1 MEKDEKESLK
11 EGLDPIDPEEIHNE
25 DFQFVL
31 RELLGAYQPILQ
43 EELERAKAPERLKK
57 EALEKPP
64 SCEDELAL
72 ANRIFERFF
81 TEEVA
86 VRLLPEEGRKLLD
99 PVDRWRWCLRHI
111 RCCIIF
117 GWLVCRGPRTFRAFI
132 YYLYRYWICVRQAL
146 GTPVSSP
153 PTPEQRQ
160 DFQTLVQALAGAYK
174 PYLTDQLATVEF
186 PAGIPDEVFTGKI
199 DCLEGEAEAA
209 AVFERL
215 LTVETAQAL
224 LGKEVFAAHS
234 KEPWFWFCRCWCL
247 CAIRFGCCLARA
259 RGLIGVL
266 RCLVFFRRCLRDCFR
281 PLTCDLTAP
290 TGCAEEKPLAKG
302 GLGLQIEGTAAGA
315 FFDHY
320 TLEWRK
326 VEGQPCQDNTTC
338 PPDGSAEPT
347 TGWSCRG
354 ISYPGGGATGSVQ
367 VVSGTLGWI
376 NTTLLAPDSYEIRL
390 CVFSTTPNAP
400 PACCECIT
408 FALFKVLVW
417 MDHVAGA
424 PISPADPFN
433 PNAELINVTGEVVPV
448 GCCVYVTGSA
458 FVGDCNTRRIKCFD
472 LRWGIGFLP
481 GPNEVGF
488 NPAAYSGSLLVDG
501 GGPVCYTDPDPV
513 IEAGKRAPWNRVIG
527 GRLTTHL
534 VDNIDIPEL
543 GIEDLWKRSDFCFR
557 SDVFLPGCADAN
569 HHCRSG
575 KFTLLLDVWDTLDI
589 HYYDTQHVWFDNKPL
604 HVEFG
609 GLEGLPGCTDLHL
622 GTDSKFVPPGAPCG
636 IPWPVSLLGIAYDES
651 IDYFDPGFNVYP
663 NDNFDFYN
671 LSITRQGGPTY
682 NVPITLMLPPPAMP
696 PFVPLDPIEVL
707 MGRSRVGDPGTR
719 CEESIPGCPVPP
731 HPAKFFDVL
740 TILDLRIF
748 DADCVGSLVAPFAPP
763 AGFALERG
771 TCCGYTF
778 QLHARDKT
786 VSDTVFCHE
795 RWSLPWAVCICNDL
809 QKIVIK

>member
-1 MEKDEKESLK
+1 MEKEEKESHQ
-11 EGLDPIDPEEIHNE
+11 EGADPIQHEEIHNE

-31 RELLGAYQPILQ
+31 RELLNAYRPILE
-43 EELERAKAPERLKK
+43 EELSRANAPERLKE
-57 EALEKPP
+57 EAEKRSP

-72 ANRIFERFF
+72 ANRIFEKFF

-86 VRLLPEEGRKLLD
+86 VRLLPDEGRQLLGPID
-99 PVDRWRWCLRHI
+99 HWRWCLLHI

-117 GWLVCRGPRTFRAFI
+117 GWLVCRGPRTFRAFV

-186 PAGIPDEVFTGKI
+186 PAGIPDEVLTGKI
-199 DCLEGEAEAA
+199 DCFEGEEAA
-209 AVFERL
+209 AAIFERL

-224 LGKEVFAAHS
+224 LGKEAFATHS

-259 RGLIGVL
+259 RGFIDVL
-266 RCLVFFRRCLRDCFR
+266 RCLVFYRRCLRDCFR
-281 PLTCDLTAP
+281 PLTCDVTAP
-290 TGCAEEKPLAKG
+290 RGCSEEKPLVKG
-302 GLGLQIEGTAAGA
+302 GVGLEIEGTAAGG

-326 VEGQPCQDNTTC
+326 VEGRACED
-338 PPDGSAEPT
+338 D
-347 TGWSCRG
+347 TGWSSVG

-367 VVSGTLGWI
+367 VAGGTLGWI
-376 NTTLLAPDSYEIRL
+376 TTTLLAPDSYEIRL
-390 CVFSTTPNAP
+390 CVYSSLPNVP
-400 PACCECIT
+400 RCCDCSQ

-417 MDHVAGA
+417 IDHVADA
-424 PISPADPFN
+424 PINPADPFN
-433 PNAELINVTGEVVPV
+433 PNASVANTAGAVVPV
-448 GCCVYVTGSA
+448 GCCVYVNGSA
-458 FVGDCNTRRIKCFD
+458 FVGDCTGRRIKCFD
-472 LRWGIGFLP
+472 LRWGLGFLP

-488 NPAAYSGSLLVDG
+488 NPAACTGSLLVDG
-501 GGPVCYTDPDPV
+501 GGPVCYTDLDPL
-513 IEAGKRAPWNRVIG
+513 IEAGKRAVWNRVIG

-534 VDNIDIPEL
+534 VDHIDIPEL
-543 GIEDLWKRSDFCFR
+543 GIEDIWKRSDFCFR
-557 SDVFLPGCADAN
+557 SDVLLPTCADLN
-569 HHCRSG
+569 HHCHSG
-575 KFTLLLDVWDTLDI
+575 KFTLLLDVWDTLGN

-609 GLEGLPGCTDLHL
+609 GLKGLPGCTDLHL
-622 GTDSKFVPPGAPCG
+622 GPDTMFVPPGAPCG
-636 IPWPVSLLGIAYDES
+636 IPWPVNLLGIAYDES
-651 IDYFDPGFNVYP
+651 IDYFDPGFDIYP
-663 NDNFDFYN
+663 NNNFDFYD

-682 NVPITLMLPPPAMP
+682 NVPITLMLPPPAVP
-696 PFVPLDPIEVL
+696 PFVPLDPVEVL
-707 MGRSRVGDPGTR
+707 RGRSRKGDPGTR

-731 HPAKFFDVL
+731 HPAKFSDVL
-740 TILDLRIF
+740 TVLDLRIF
-748 DADCVGSLVAPFAPP
+748 DADCAPSLIAPFAPP

-778 QLHARDKT
+778 VLHARDKT
-786 VSDTVFCHE
+786 VSNTPHCHE
-795 RWSLPWAVCICNDL
+795 RWALPWAVCICNDL
-809 QKIVIK
+809 LKK